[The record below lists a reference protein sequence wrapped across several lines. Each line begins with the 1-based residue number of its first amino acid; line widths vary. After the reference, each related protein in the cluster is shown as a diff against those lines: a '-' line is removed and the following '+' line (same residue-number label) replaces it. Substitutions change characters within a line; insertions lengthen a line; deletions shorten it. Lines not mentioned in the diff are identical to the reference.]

1 MSAVSASS
9 TSRQAAALLAIAAAS
24 TSSAAAES
32 TSAMAMDNESDDG
45 EPRLEIVD
53 EPMTVV
59 DVKTEGEGGRVFPG
73 KSFPPPAQHP
83 NFRKSI
89 SYDGSESGAAAT
101 VARSMRSIVEETNAN
116 EAIESLLMLGREPV
130 VSPQSR
136 EVT

>member
-24 TSSAAAES
+24 TSSAAES